1 MAIRRASLK
10 TQIRAIRRSTRLIA
24 RALNTLETKV
34 RAVER
39 NAAKKAGPPK
49 RKIRITA
56 KRRALLKLQGSYMGF
71 MRQLKPA
78 QKARV
83 KALKEKKGF
92 EAAIKAARSLA
103 GQRAHGSRRA
113 A

>member
-1 MAIRRASLK
+1 VAIRRTSLK
-10 TQIRAIRRSTRLIA
+10 KQIRTIRRSTRLIA
-24 RALNTLETKV
+24 RALNALETKV

-39 NAAKKAGPPK
+39 NTMKKAGPQK
-49 RKIRITA
+49 RKIRITP

-78 QKARV
+78 QKARI

-92 EAAIKAARSLA
+92 EAAIKAARMLA
-103 GQRAHGSRRA
+103 GQRAQRSSRA